1 MKIFLLVI
9 LLVILVLIIAESQS
23 FALAWESNADSPV
36 MAGNLQYHIQC
47 KSGDINKYVLLPG
60 DPARTDLIAQNW
72 DESKFIAF
80 HREYKSFS
88 GKIANIP
95 VSTCST
101 GIGGSSSAIAIE
113 ELANLGADTFIRIG
127 TCGAINENI
136 NCGDLIICSG
146 AVRHDGTSANYVEL
160 AYPAM
165 ADHEI
170 ILALIEACEKLGKK
184 YHVGISCTTA
194 SFHAGQ
200 ARPGFKNFSQSF
212 HREKIKD
219 LTQARVLN
227 FEMEAATIFTLA
239 NLYGLRAGA
248 VFTVVADRNKNKFIY
263 SGVDDSIIIAN
274 EAVKILAGWDKLK
287 GERKYFYPGLLN
299 QEAK

>member
-1 MKIFLLVI
+1 MEIFLLVFT
-9 LLVILVLIIAESQS
+9 LIFISS
-23 FALAWESNADSPV
+23 RCFAAQHWESNADNPV

-47 KSGDINKYVLLPG
+47 KEGDINKYVLLPG
-60 DPARTDLIAQNW
+60 DPARTDLIAKEW
-72 DESKFIAF
+72 DESKFIAN
-80 HREYKSFS
+80 HREYKTFS

-101 GIGGSSSAIAIE
+101 GIGGSSAAIAIE

-127 TCGAINENI
+127 TCGAIDPNI
-136 NCGDLIICSG
+136 NCGDIIICSG
-146 AVRHDGTSANYVEL
+146 AVRHDGTSTNYVDL

-165 ADHEI
+165 ASHEI
-170 ILALIEACEKLGKK
+170 TLALIEACERLKKK
-184 YHVGISCTTA
+184 YHVGISCSTA

-200 ARPGFKNFSQSF
+200 ARPGFKSFSQSF

-219 LTQARVLN
+219 LQDSRVLN
-227 FEMEAATIFTLA
+227 FEMEAATIFTLS

-248 VFTVVADRNKNKFIY
+248 VFVVVADRNKNKFVY
-263 SGVDDSIIIAN
+263 SGIEDSIIIAN

-287 GERKYFYPGLLN
+287 GERKYFYPGLLLN
-299 QEAK
+299 SKQEGK